1 MLLALDT
8 ATRLISLALHDGQAV
23 VAESTW
29 HSANTH
35 TVELAPQVAL
45 LLRRAGLDASK
56 LRGVAVALGPGSY
69 TGLRIGLGFAKGL
82 ALAQNLALVGVGTY
96 EGLLRAQAP
105 RPEPV
110 LAVLQAGR
118 GRVLAA
124 RFQWRAKARRWEPLD
139 SARVV
144 IWADLA
150 ASIETATFVC
160 GEVDPAGA
168 EQLRA
173 RRGLVTLASAAQSLR
188 RAGYLAEI
196 GWERLRAGNG
206 TADDT
211 SRLAPIYASGPDGA
225 AAPADKP
232 EPAPGPAG
240 ATEPAAAPPAAPA
253 S

>member
-8 ATRLISLALHDGQAV
+8 ATRQISLALHDGQAI

-29 HSANTH
+29 HSANNH
-35 TVELAPQVAL
+35 TLEVAPQVAL

-56 LRGVAVALGPGSY
+56 LRGVAVAIGPGSY

-96 EGLLRAQAP
+96 EPLLRAQAP
-105 RPEPV
+105 RPEPL

-124 RFQWRAKARRWEPLD
+124 RYTWPAKARAWQTADEP
-139 SARVV
+139 RVYT
-144 IWADLA
+144 WADLVA
-150 ASIETATFVC
+150 AINTSTFVI
-160 GEVDPAGA
+160 GEIDAAGA
-168 EQLRA
+168 ELLRGK
-173 RRGLVTLASAAQSLR
+173 RGLVTLAGPAQSLR

-196 GWERLRAGNG
+196 GWERLKANG
-206 TADDT
+206 GASPEDPA
-211 SRLAPIYASGPDGA
+211 RLAPIYASGPAGSAPQPA
-225 AAPADKP
+225 AAAGSDPA
-232 EPAPGPAG
+232 PAPG
-240 ATEPAAAPPAAPA
+240 

>member
-8 ATRLISLALHDGQAV
+8 ATRLISMALHDGQAV

-29 HSANTH
+29 HSANNH

-45 LLRRAGLDASK
+45 LLRRAGLEAGK

-124 RFQWRAKARRWEPLD
+124 RFQWRTKPRLWQPVD
-139 SARVV
+139 TARVYT
-144 IWADLA
+144 WADLT
-150 ASIETATFVC
+150 ASIQTATFVC
-160 GEVDPAGA
+160 GEIDAAGA

-173 RRGLVTLASAAQSLR
+173 KRGLVQVTLATPAQSMR

-196 GWERLRAGNG
+196 GWERLRAGGG
-206 TADDT
+206 TADDPG
-211 SRLAPIYASGPDGA
+211 RLAPIYAGGPEGSANAATPAPEAGA
-225 AAPADKP
+225 A
-232 EPAPGPAG
+232 GG
-240 ATEPAAAPPAAPA
+240 TEPTAAP
-253 S
+253 